1 MFHDLKGK
9 TIASAV
15 RYKLDGFR
23 DIPILKLKFTDGT
36 HCCIQSTFGSYDES
50 GAFEPA
56 EDYYPRYI
64 GRTDDIENIT
74 PIDA

>member
-15 RYKLDGFR
+15 RYKLDGYR

-36 HCCIQSTFGSYDES
+36 HCCIQSTFGGYDES

-56 EDYYPRYI
+56 EDEYPCIIDRN
-64 GRTDDIENIT
+64 DDIEGIT
-74 PIDA
+74 PISE